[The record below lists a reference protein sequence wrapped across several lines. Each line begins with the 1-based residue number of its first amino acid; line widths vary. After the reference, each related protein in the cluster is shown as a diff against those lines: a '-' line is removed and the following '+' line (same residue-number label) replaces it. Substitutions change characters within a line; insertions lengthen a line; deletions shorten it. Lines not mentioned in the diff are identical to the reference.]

1 MEQKKFYE
9 QPETEVVELKVQG
22 QILAGSGG
30 DTIGSDDNPAPRYEP
45 EW

>member
-22 QILAGSGG
+22 QILAGSGE
-30 DTIGSDDNPAPRYEP
+30 DPITDPIDD
-45 EW
+45 